1 MSLRGVLAVLV
12 LVGVLGA
19 GWQQRERL
27 QGWVTSASLPQWPA
41 APGGAASGPSA
52 SAKVAEPGGLRKCVK
67 GGQVTYANVEC
78 PAGSQAQ
85 AVSGGTVSV
94 VPATPVP
101 KPSEAASG
109 PTALHRALDI
119 TRDDT
124 LRDKIMQRQIEGPR

>member
-1 MSLRGVLAVLV
+1 MSMRGLIAVLV

-27 QGWVTSASLPQWPA
+27 QAWAASAPVPDITPQ
-41 APGGAASGPSA
+41 GAAKTGP
-52 SAKVAEPGGLRKCVK
+52 LRKCVK
-67 GGQVTYANVEC
+67 GGEVTYSNVDC
-78 PAGSQAQ
+78 PTGAQ
-85 AVSGGTVSV
+85 AKAVTGGTVTV
-94 VPATPVP
+94 VPATPSP

-109 PTALHRALDI
+109 PTALHKALDI